1 MKKIFKKQIFLF
13 ALVLSLGFTFT
24 QCSKETAVQ
33 KFLEAQV
40 KALNAQCP
48 VVIADGITLDN
59 CEALPGKVFRYN
71 YTLQNVDTV
80 ALSDTTKLKEID
92 KANILPSL
100 KAMPEM
106 KGFNDHG
113 VTIIYRYHDATGKY
127 LYQLE
132 IAPEDYK
139 K

>member
-33 KFLEAQV
+33 KFLEVQV
-40 KALNAQCP
+40 QALNAQCP
-48 VVIADGITLDN
+48 VTVADGLILEK

-71 YTLQNVDTV
+71 YTIKNVDPV
-80 ALSDTTKLKEID
+80 VLGDTTQFKNSAKVAVVE
-92 KANILPSL
+92 SL
-100 KAMPEM
+100 KSMPEM
-106 KGFNDHG
+106 KQFNDHG
-113 VTIIYRYHDATGKY
+113 VTIIYRYNDATGKY